1 MAVLIEAFSV
11 IVRVDAILSKVQGG
25 WNAFQ
30 DLVPNSTL
38 AADGEIARVGFMN
51 YDDVM
56 QFVAILEHAGLIH
69 LRDRG
74 WIAAILVRLLQ
85 STRSKAEDLVV
96 VDQQQGPMESC
107 DWIEFA
113 SVPTDGNQK
122 MVKACRLKGS
132 PGQQVHTPDGWK
144 WEGSMSS
151 SPSLLYRR
159 VDDSSSQV
167 TEISDGID
175 EIRTPLSPEPWY
187 IGRPFRKKH

>member
-1 MAVLIEAFSV
+1 MAVLVEAFCV
-11 IVRVDAILSKVQGG
+11 VVRADAILSKVHGG

-38 AADGEIARVGFMN
+38 CADGEIARVGFMN

-56 QFVAILEHAGLIH
+56 QFVAFLEHAGLIH
-69 LRDRG
+69 LRD
-74 WIAAILVRLLQ
+74 
-85 STRSKAEDLVV
+85 SKAEDIVV

-122 MVKACRLKGS
+122 MVKACRLKG
-132 PGQQVHTPDGWK
+132 GQVLQLRTPDYWK

-151 SPSLLYRR
+151 AFLYRR
-159 VDDSSSQV
+159 VGDGSSQA

-175 EIRTPLSPEPWY
+175 EIKTPLSPKPWY

>member
-1 MAVLIEAFSV
+1 M
-11 IVRVDAILSKVQGG
+11 QGG

-38 AADGEIARVGFMN
+38 CADGEIARVGFMN

-74 WIAAILVRLLQ
+74 CIAAIFERLMQ

-122 MVKACRLKGS
+122 MVNACRLKGS
-132 PGQQVHTPDGWK
+132 QVQHLHTPDGWK

-151 SPSLLYRR
+151 SFLYRR

-167 TEISDGID
+167 TGTSDGID
-175 EIRTPLSPEPWY
+175 EIKTPLSPKPWY